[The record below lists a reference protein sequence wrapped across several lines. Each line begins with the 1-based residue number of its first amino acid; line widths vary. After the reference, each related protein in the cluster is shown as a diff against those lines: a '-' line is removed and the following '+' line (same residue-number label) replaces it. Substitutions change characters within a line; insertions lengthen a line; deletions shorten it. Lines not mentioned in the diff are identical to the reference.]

1 MPTDYHHGVRVIEI
15 NEGRRPI
22 RTIATAIIGLVA
34 TGSDADVAAFPLD
47 KPVLLTNVRAAIAK
61 AGTQGTL
68 KQSLQAIVDQCDP
81 LVVVVRV
88 ADGAGADPEA
98 IAADQT
104 SKVIGTVAN
113 GVYTGAQA
121 LLAAQVQLGVKPR
134 ILGAPGLDNQ
144 AVTTALVAVA
154 QKLRA
159 MVYANAWEC
168 ADVSEAA
175 LYRAEFGARELML
188 IWPDFVAWNITTSAS
203 EPASAVARALG
214 LRAKIDEEIG
224 WHKTLSN
231 IAVNGVTGLSKD
243 VFWDLQDPSTDAGVL
258 NAAAVTTLV
267 KANGYRFWGSRTC
280 SDEPLF
286 AFESATRTA
295 QVLMDSI
302 AEAMLWA
309 IDKPMHPSLVRDIV
323 ETINAKFR
331 ELKALGYI
339 IDGSAWYD
347 DTANSPTT
355 LADGKLYIDYD
366 YTPVPPLENLQL
378 RQRITDRYLAEFA
391 ARVNG

>member
-15 NEGRRPI
+15 NEGGRPI
-22 RTIATAIIGLVA
+22 RTVATAIIGLVA

-47 KPVLLTNVRAAIAK
+47 KPVLLTNVRAAIGK
-61 AGTQGTL
+61 AGTLGTL

-104 SKVIGTVAN
+104 SKVIGTVAG

-144 AVTTALVAVA
+144 AVTTAMVAVA

-159 MVYANAWEC
+159 MVYANAFDC
-168 ADVSEAA
+168 ADVSEAV
-175 LYRAEFGARELML
+175 LYREEFGARELML
-188 IWPDFVAWNITTSAS
+188 IWPDFVAWNTTTSAS

-214 LRAKIDEEIG
+214 LRAKIDEETG

-231 IAVNGVTGLSKD
+231 VAVNGVTGLSRD

-295 QVLMDSI
+295 QVLADSI
-302 AEAMLWA
+302 AEAMMWA
-309 IDKPMHPSLVRDIV
+309 IDKPMHPSLVRDII
-323 ETINAKFR
+323 ESINAKFR

-347 DTANSPTT
+347 ETVNSPAT